1 MGCARNHVAL
11 AAMGPATETTVG
23 GTTTRTVAQ
32 AIAPGSRPRA
42 EVWVRRVLCIPE
54 HPRRVSEDAAQ
65 RLFSFS
71 ILLSALRCLLSYVAL
86 PIVTPVLGVATGVG
100 PVVGIPIAVVALVF
114 DVKGIR
120 RFWLADHRWRWGISL
135 IYLVVMGFV
144 TALLVID
151 VVILAG

>member
-1 MGCARNHVAL
+1 MGQASL
-11 AAMGPATETTVG
+11 ASNTPAQTE
-23 GTTTRTVAQ
+23 
-32 AIAPGSRPRA
+32 RPRA
-42 EVWVRRVLCIPE
+42 EVAVRRLLCIPE
-54 HPRRVSEDAAQ
+54 SPGKVSDDAAH

-86 PIVTPVLGVATGVG
+86 PILTPVLGAAAGVG
-100 PVVGIPIAVVALVF
+100 PAVGIPIAVVALYF

-120 RFWLADHRWRWGISL
+120 RFWLADHRWRWGVSL

-151 VVILAG
+151 VVRLAG